1 MRAFACVHGTPDLV
15 LEVLIKPCRCQ
26 LPLPQRQIHVEG
38 LVVVLQHFRG
48 HTLRTVVH
56 GGRRKVCDVHAARG
70 RHAWH
75 ARRARGLLRGLAHG
89 GAPKDPRARRSSRG
103 GRLSYM
109 CGQVTA
115 RGPCARG
122 ASASAAASAMWH
134 GAVAAASVSNGGTC
148 VGSGGAGGRGRCG
161 GWPRWLGQG
170 CSRAPPEPSASRA
183 APRGPLAHPAGARYR
198 RRRRSTRGGSRRRI
212 LR

>member
-1 MRAFACVHGTPDLV
+1 MRACACVHGTPDLV

-134 GAVAAASVSNGGTC
+134 GAVAAASVSSGGTC
-148 VGSGGAGGRGRCG
+148 VGSGVVRGRGDAADGLG
-161 GWPRWLGQG
+161 GLDRAAVEPLPSPR
-170 CSRAPPEPSASRA
+170 PPERLPA
-183 APRGPLAHPAGARYR
+183 AP
-198 RRRRSTRGGSRRRI
+198 
-212 LR
+212 